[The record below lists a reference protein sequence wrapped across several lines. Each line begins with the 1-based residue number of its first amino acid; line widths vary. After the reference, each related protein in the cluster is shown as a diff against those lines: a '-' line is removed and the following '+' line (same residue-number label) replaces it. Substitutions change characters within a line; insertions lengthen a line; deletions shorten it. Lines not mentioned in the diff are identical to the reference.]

1 MKIPKGTF
9 KAWIGGYL
17 RVTSL
22 PLLPRR
28 SEKRTLLILAP
39 VSVPGLGMLLSLS
52 HDREKVK
59 WHLLVKHVLEGLN
72 EHERIVFILLTTP
85 GSEEEYRFFKEVME
99 FDFLSQPIG
108 TRMAWL
114 KKMSDHVSLMRPNP
128 TLCLTGLE
136 PTLSFNRFWF
146 EEKKFPPVR
155 RMGVGYK
162 DQGSLRP
169 ATLGVVGREE
179 PPKDSIF
186 PDLMLSFR
194 IFFRLPLIPENLEG
208 SPSSSSKARIRLKSP
223 GRAK

>member
-1 MKIPKGTF
+1 M
-9 KAWIGGYL
+9 
-17 RVTSL
+17 TSL

-28 SEKRTLLILAP
+28 SEKRTLLIVAP
-39 VSVPGLGMLLSLS
+39 VSIPGLGMLLSLS

-59 WHLLVKHVLEGLN
+59 WHLLVKHVLESLN
-72 EHERIVFILLTTP
+72 EHEKIVFALLTVS
-85 GSEEEYRFFKEVME
+85 GSEEEYRFFKEIME

-128 TLCLTGLE
+128 TQCLTGLE

-169 ATLGVVGREE
+169 ATLGVVGREATTE
-179 PPKDSIF
+179 VSIY
-186 PDLMLSFR
+186 PELMFSFR
-194 IFFRLPLIPENLEG
+194 IFFRLPLVPDTLEG
-208 SPSSSSKARIRLKSP
+208 SPSSSSKARIRLMSP
-223 GRAK
+223 GRAKRERQ